1 MRVLIVNTS
10 EHTGG
15 AAIAAARLREALGN
29 NGIKATMLV
38 SRKESEAITVAEPRD
53 TGRMKYNFLRER
65 FTIWKANGFR
75 KHRLFEV
82 DAANFGIDITG
93 MKDFEEADII
103 HLHWI
108 NQGFLSLKGIAKILR
123 SGKPVVW
130 TLHDMWAFTGICHYN
145 GDCDRYKDCCGK
157 CPVLY
162 GGGFSRDLS
171 RRVFMRKRKLY
182 SNANITFVACS
193 DWLAKCASSSA
204 LLEGKR
210 VLSIPNPINT
220 RLYRPLNMAKVRES
234 LALPLGRKLL
244 LFAAYRVTNK
254 IKGIDYL
261 CESIRI
267 LADEHPD
274 LASNIAVVAVGKE
287 SDALKE
293 LLPVKVYSLG
303 YVANEKKMIDIYNAC
318 NVFMIPTMQDNLP
331 NTIME
336 SMACGVPCVAFNVG
350 GIPQMIDH
358 KTNGYVAEYK
368 NAKDFTEG
376 IMWCLAPE
384 NADSLG
390 EKARNKVNST
400 FSETAVA
407 RRYSDLYNSLSGSK
421 ND

>member
-15 AAIAAARLREALGN
+15 AAIAAARLRDALGK
-29 NGIKATMLV
+29 NGVKATMLV
-38 SRKESEAITVAEPRD
+38 SKKESESITVAAPQN

-82 DAANFGIDITG
+82 DAANFGIDITK
-93 MKDFEEADII
+93 MREFKEADII

-108 NQGFLSLKGIAKILR
+108 NQGFLSLGGIEKILR

-130 TLHDMWAFTGICHYN
+130 TLHDMWPFTGICHYA
-145 GDCDRYKDCCGK
+145 GDCDRYKESCGK
-157 CPVLY
+157 CPLLY
-162 GGGFSRDLS
+162 GGGSQRDLS
-171 RRVFMRKRKLY
+171 RTVFMRKRRLY
-182 SNANITFVACS
+182 QNANITFVACS
-193 DWLAKCASSSA
+193 DWLAQCARSSA
-204 LLEGKR
+204 LLDGKR

-220 RLYRPLNMAKVRES
+220 AQYCPKNMSEARES
-234 LALPLGRKLL
+234 LALPPGKKLL

-261 CESIRI
+261 CKAVQII
-267 LADEHPD
+267 VDEHPD
-274 LASNIAVVAVGKE
+274 MASNIAVVAVGKE
-287 SDALKE
+287 SDALKS
-293 LLPVKVYSLG
+293 LLPVRVYSLG
-303 YVANEKKMIDIYNAC
+303 YVSNEKKMADIYNSC

-358 KTNGYVAEYK
+358 KDNGYVAEYK
-368 NAKDFTEG
+368 NAADFAEG
-376 IMWCLAPE
+376 IMWSLAPE
-384 NADSLG
+384 NADTLG
-390 EKARNKVNST
+390 KKARAKVCST

-407 RRYSDLYNSLSGSK
+407 RKYSDLYNGLAGGT
-421 ND
+421 NE

>member
-1 MRVLIVNTS
+1 M
-10 EHTGG
+10 
-15 AAIAAARLREALGN
+15 
-29 NGIKATMLV
+29 
-38 SRKESEAITVAEPRD
+38 
-53 TGRMKYNFLRER
+53 
-65 FTIWKANGFR
+65 
-75 KHRLFEV
+75 
-82 DAANFGIDITG
+82 
-93 MKDFEEADII
+93 
-103 HLHWI
+103 
-108 NQGFLSLKGIAKILR
+108 
-123 SGKPVVW
+123 
-130 TLHDMWAFTGICHYN
+130 
-145 GDCDRYKDCCGK
+145 
-157 CPVLY
+157 
-162 GGGFSRDLS
+162 
-171 RRVFMRKRKLY
+171 
-182 SNANITFVACS
+182 
-193 DWLAKCASSSA
+193 
-204 LLEGKR
+204 
-210 VLSIPNPINT
+210 
-220 RLYRPLNMAKVRES
+220 
-234 LALPLGRKLL
+234 
-244 LFAAYRVTNK
+244 
-254 IKGIDYL
+254 
-261 CESIRI
+261 
-267 LADEHPD
+267 
-274 LASNIAVVAVGKE
+274 AVGRE